1 MPNMFSLKS
10 KSKSD
15 AKSINGF
22 DAFKKGFSTSDID
35 TIFKKYYNAAIDD
48 ILKHKAS
55 EAFNYTSQDNLVE
68 YCVFVKLYDA
78 EDQTVILFNKFSE
91 FIEMEPSDTGYT
103 TLKDTKLEKF
113 TDAPT
118 ENLDGIERR
127 NSLMTQIITNSLK
140 NKSGLIENPRFQRL
154 LLLLLII
161 RYYPLTVLS
170 FIFENGKNIITSLKA
185 NTSIINDAKY
195 TGQIQDIVEQI
206 VPEPNL
212 DDEAT
217 LAAVKAATQV
227 ATAAEARLASA
238 KADAMNKLSA
248 SVINAKQQ
256 QADALAAIAEAET
269 NIAKELEANDAAVAQ
284 AELEAQRERLETAQA
299 TIARETAAIQ
309 ADPETQAAATAAAN
323 ELAAAHDALR
333 LANERLNAVRSD
345 ATRRKRG
352 QPGPSIL
359 DMLGFSSS
367 PSSSSSSSPS
377 RAQSGGTRT
386 SVSDTL
392 STISKAANK
401 NNTDVSNLVKYS
413 TNIFYKALTL
423 LSLSIGFPINSN
435 DTLIKDL
442 VYNIKNYLT
451 TELRAD
457 NLKPL
462 IDAIAELIQKPD
474 NYIIGTITK
483 IDFIMEESRN
493 PVAPVVQAV
502 EAAPLVQAA
511 PPAPGKKVKRP
522 LNGKI
527 AIEAA
532 KNSVREI
539 ILRDLRG
546 IAQTNALPV
555 GKAIIT
561 KYAKKGID
569 EEYTREIGAA
579 IVQLYQI
586 YSKYNM
592 ESLNLAADIVA
603 KNVIENI
610 QYVDPADGKIR
621 YDTGV
626 EFYLKR
632 GKELQM
638 GGGRLDPDFNFEN
651 NLQKIIQKGIE
662 RSKFFISVGD
672 SSSLIIRGG
681 QRTQR
686 NRNRSRNRSRSSG
699 GTRKNMNSIEMD
711 DYDDLI

>member
-113 TDAPT
+113 TDART

-248 SVINAKQQ
+248 SVIEAKQRE
-256 QADALAAIAEAET
+256 ADAFAAIAEAET
-269 NIAKELEANDAAVAQ
+269 NIAKELEANDVAVAQ
-284 AELEAQRERLETAQA
+284 AELDAQRERLETAQA

-309 ADPETQAAATAAAN
+309 ADPETQAAATAAA
-323 ELAAAHDALR
+323 AHEALR

-359 DMLGFSSS
+359 DMLGFGQ
-367 PSSSSSSSPS
+367 
-377 RAQSGGTRT
+377 RGGTRT

-423 LSLSIGFPINSN
+423 LSLSIGFPINTN

-457 NLKPL
+457 NHKPL

-474 NYIIGTITK
+474 NYINGTITK
-483 IDFIMEESRN
+483 IDSIMEESRN
-493 PVAPVVQAV
+493 PAAPVVQAV
-502 EAAPLVQAA
+502 EA
-511 PPAPGKKVKRP
+511 APGKKVKRP

-532 KNSVREI
+532 KSIVREI
-539 ILRDLRG
+539 IERDLSG

-555 GKAIIT
+555 GIAIIT

-610 QYVDPADGKIR
+610 QY
-621 YDTGV
+621 DTGV

-638 GGGRLDPDFNFEN
+638 GGVDPDFNFEN

-686 NRNRSRNRSRSSG
+686 NRNKSRSSG

-711 DYDDLI
+711 DSMI

>member
-113 TDAPT
+113 TDART

-248 SVINAKQQ
+248 SVIEAKQRE
-256 QADALAAIAEAET
+256 ADAFAAIAEAET
-269 NIAKELEANDAAVAQ
+269 NIAKELEANDVAVAQ
-284 AELEAQRERLETAQA
+284 AELDAQRERLETAQA

-309 ADPETQAAATAAAN
+309 ADPETQAAATAAA
-323 ELAAAHDALR
+323 AHEALR

-359 DMLGFSSS
+359 DMLGFGQ
-367 PSSSSSSSPS
+367 
-377 RAQSGGTRT
+377 RGGTRT

-423 LSLSIGFPINSN
+423 LSLSIGFPINTN

-457 NLKPL
+457 NFKPL

-474 NYIIGTITK
+474 NYINGTITK
-483 IDFIMEESRN
+483 IDSIMEESRN
-493 PVAPVVQAV
+493 PAAPVVQAV
-502 EAAPLVQAA
+502 EA
-511 PPAPGKKVKRP
+511 APGKKVKRP

-532 KNSVREI
+532 KSIVREI
-539 ILRDLRG
+539 IERDLSG

-555 GKAIIT
+555 GIAIIT

-610 QYVDPADGKIR
+610 QY
-621 YDTGV
+621 DTGV

-638 GGGRLDPDFNFEN
+638 GGVDPDFNFEN

-686 NRNRSRNRSRSSG
+686 NRNKSRSSG

-711 DYDDLI
+711 DSMI